1 VGAKT
6 AFTLLNRPDLQVET
20 EALTPHTEAMC
31 VELLIRFGSCGRIQE
46 RWEPRLQVEVNG
58 HFLQR
63 MKTKWG
69 SCNNAARN
77 IRLNTELV
85 EKPKDLLEYVVV
97 HEMAHL
103 IEPSHSSRFVAILDE
118 HYPTWRDA
126 GSELNDL
133 PLAAETW
140 RE

>member
-1 VGAKT
+1 MHPT
-6 AFTLLNRPDLQVET
+6 
-20 EALTPHTEAMC
+20 
-31 VELLIRFGSCGRIQE
+31 
-46 RWEPRLQVEVNG
+46 
-58 HFLQR
+58 
-63 MKTKWG
+63 G
-69 SCNNAARN
+69 SCNSASGT

-85 EKPKDLLEYVVV
+85 KKPKDLLEYVIV
-97 HEMAHL
+97 HELAHL

-126 GSELNDL
+126 RSELNDL